1 MKRFSILLLG
11 LAIAL
16 MAGNAVDAK
25 VKLTKRK
32 ATTTKLPAN
41 LNELMRA
48 PSINTNADGFYFIN
62 RDAPR
67 SLPHLKVTVSEVNSE
82 ERFKLKIYLD
92 GKLMQTLASDATQN
106 EVKFLDANFDGYVDI
121 VFGAAY
127 AREYTDIFLW
137 NPASKKFVEALNEG
151 SFNGLM
157 VVSPGNKELYSY
169 LSGGATISGYSISKW
184 QGNTLVETETLDQ
197 IDPSDIQSFA
207 EYGYRMQYSVI
218 NGNHKEGS
226 IRPYLILET
235 DELSVVPS
243 KWRTIMNNVNACF
256 KDY

>member
-1 MKRFSILLLG
+1 MKRTAILILG

-16 MAGNAVDAK
+16 MAGNVVDAK
-25 VKLTKRK
+25 VKRSKRK
-32 ATTTKLPAN
+32 ATSTQLPAN

-48 PSINTNADGFYFIN
+48 PSINTNADGVYFIN

-67 SLPHLKVTVSEVNSE
+67 SLPHLKVVNKEIDSQDY
-82 ERFKLKIYLD
+82 RATIYVD
-92 GKLMQTLASDATQN
+92 GKLLQTVKFGATQN
-106 EVKFLDANFDGYVDI
+106 EIKFFDANFDGYVDI
-121 VFGAAY
+121 LFGAAF
-127 AREYTDIFLW
+127 AREYSAIFLW
-137 NPASKKFVEALNEG
+137 NPSQKKFVEALNNG

-157 VVSPGNKELYSY
+157 VVGPGNKELYSY
-169 LSGGATISGYSISKW
+169 LSGGATTSGYSISKW
-184 QGNTLVETETLDQ
+184 QGNTLVETERLED
-197 IDPSDIQSFA
+197 IDPSDIQSYA
-207 EYGYRMQYSVI
+207 EYGYRMQYSII